1 VLLLLVKNNF
11 HLCSTYASAVLSPL
25 DGGAT
30 FAPLFINHY
39 LSVGI
44 ATTINVLVLGINNVS
59 LTAKP
64 ATVAA
69 ATAGIA
75 ADTRLIPAV
84 MSLIS
89 INNSLCKCCFTSA
102 VDSFQ
107 AYQILTSEAP
117 NAGYLR
123 CLKVFSSIFL

>member
-11 HLCSTYASAVLSPL
+11 HLCSTYASAVSSPL
-25 DGGAT
+25 DSGTT
-30 FAPLFINHY
+30 FAPLFIIHY

-69 ATAGIA
+69 ATAGI
-75 ADTRLIPAV
+75 
-84 MSLIS
+84 
-89 INNSLCKCCFTSA
+89 
-102 VDSFQ
+102 
-107 AYQILTSEAP
+107 
-117 NAGYLR
+117 
-123 CLKVFSSIFL
+123 